1 MFVLGTAGHIDHGKS
16 LLIKTLTGI
25 DPDRLQ
31 QEKERGMTIELG
43 FAWLKLPGGREVGI
57 VDVPGHER
65 FVKNMLAGVGGID
78 LALLIVAANEGV
90 MPQTR
95 EHLAILDLLEV
106 SRGIAVITKK
116 DLVDDELL
124 TLVRM
129 EVEEVL
135 SSTMLAGAPVIAVSA
150 LTGEGL
156 PELTQIIDELLD
168 TTPSRPDLGRPRLS
182 VDRIFTMAG
191 SGTVVTGTLIDG
203 ELSVG
208 QEIEIVPSGLKSR
221 LRGLQTHKSKI
232 EKAAPGSRVAANLVG
247 INKSQLTRGDVVT
260 NPGWLKPSRIITVK
274 LRLISYLQHPIRH
287 GTTVSFHTG
296 ASETMAKV
304 RLLEGDELAPGGST
318 WAQLSL
324 ERPVAVVKGDHY
336 IVRSPMETLGGGTIV
351 EAGAKRL
358 RRFHPEV
365 IQNLR
370 ARDEGTSDEVI
381 LALIEAKQPREL
393 ASLVNQSNLPDEE
406 TVNVVESL
414 VQQGKI
420 ISMGEGARRLLF
432 TQDGWKSL
440 TGKVVKI
447 LEEYHRK
454 YPARSGMPGLELS
467 GRLKLGGY
475 APTALENMS
484 AQKVIIEEGGQYRLP
499 SHAIRLTA
507 AQQAKLDA
515 FLDALVKNPYAP
527 PSELIPEPD
536 LLNMLV
542 GQGKV
547 VRISDTVVF
556 SVPVYDDMVTKIT
569 ARIKTAGKVGLAEV
583 RDMFGTSRKYAQ
595 ALLEYLDGQK
605 ITRRVGDDRVL
616 Y

>member
-16 LLIKTLTGI
+16 LLIKALTGI

-43 FAWLKLPGGREVGI
+43 FAWLKLPSGREVGI

-129 EVEEVL
+129 EVDEVL
-135 SSTMLAGAPVIAVSA
+135 NSTSLAGASVVAVSA
-150 LTGEGL
+150 LNGEGL
-156 PELTQIIDELLD
+156 PELTQRIDELLD
-168 TTPSRPDLGRPRLS
+168 TTQPKPDLGRPRLS

-208 QEIEIVPSGLKSR
+208 QEVEIVPSGLKSR

-232 EKAAPGSRVAANLVG
+232 DKATPGSRVAANLVG
-247 INKSQLTRGDVVT
+247 INKSQLIRGDVVT
-260 NPGWLKPSRIITVK
+260 IPGWLKPSRMVTVK
-274 LRLISYLQHPIRH
+274 LRLISYLQRPIRH

-296 ASETMAKV
+296 ATETMAKV

-324 ERPVAVVKGDHY
+324 DRPVAVVKGDHY
-336 IVRSPMETLGGGTIV
+336 IIRSPMETLGGGDIV

-358 RRFHPEV
+358 RRFRPEV

-370 ARDEGTSDEVI
+370 ARDEGTADEVV
-381 LALIEAKQPREL
+381 LALLEARQPREL
-393 ASLVNQSNLPDEE
+393 KSLVTQSNLPDKE
-406 TVNVVESL
+406 TVMTVESL

-420 ISMGEGARRLLF
+420 VSMGEGTRRLLF
-432 TQDGWKSL
+432 TRGGWKSL
-440 TGKVVKI
+440 TEKVVKT

-454 YPARSGMPGLELS
+454 FPARSGMPGLELS
-467 GRLKLGGY
+467 NRLKLGSF
-475 APTALENMS
+475 APTALENL
-484 AQKVIIEEGGQYRLP
+484 ADQKVIVEEGSYVRLP
-499 SHAIRLTA
+499 SHAIKLTP

-515 FLDALVKNPYAP
+515 FLDALVQNPYAP

-547 VRISDTVVF
+547 VKISDTVVF
-556 SVPVYDDMVTKIT
+556 SVPVYNDMAARIT
-569 ARIKTAGKVGLAEV
+569 AQIKTAGKISLAEV